1 MHNRAPIGS
10 ASHARDRTQNT
21 RFCSVHADLRKSG
34 QTRT

>member
-21 RFCSVHADLRKSG
+21 RFCSVYADLRKSG